1 MSSWKNRPS
10 IITIPVAC
18 HRDEDLVNYMTDEGR
33 ELPSDLCHE
42 LYEAGIVDWGN
53 IVLHVLSSGH
63 ESRDETFEG
72 GWDREDERRLVCA
85 EITLPDGT
93 RRDFSVLAVKELAE
107 FFAKQIIPDAFHGA
121 SR

>member
-1 MSSWKNRPS
+1 MPSWKNRPS
-10 IITIPVAC
+10 LITIPVAC

-53 IVLHVLSSGH
+53 IVLHVLSSGY
-63 ESRDETFEG
+63 ESRDENFEG
-72 GWDREDERRLVCA
+72 GYDRDEERLLARA
-85 EITLPDGT
+85 EIALPDGA
-93 RRDFSVLAVKELAE
+93 RRDFSAMAVKELAE
-107 FFAKQIIPDAFHGA
+107 FFAKQITPNAFHGV